1 MRLKLLL
8 GSVIVALG
16 VIALV
21 VMGVRQSSARHL
33 TLDQLLSEPAAAVDG
48 RIQLAGCTVVP
59 GSIEWDEYRHRP
71 AFQITDGER
80 LMEVRYTGNA
90 VLPDTFQDRAQLVME
105 GRFVAETSRFEAEV
119 VMAKCPSKYEG
130 ESYED
135 HEEAMGESVTAATGT

>member
-8 GSVIVALG
+8 GSLIVTLG
-16 VIALV
+16 VIALI
-21 VMGVRQSSARHL
+21 VMGVRQSSARHM
-33 TLDQLLSEPAAAVDG
+33 TLDRLLTESAAATDG

-59 GSIEWDEYRHRP
+59 GSIQWDEYRHRP

-80 LMEVRYTGNA
+80 QMEVRYTGNA

-105 GRFVAETSRFEAEV
+105 GHFVPETARFEAEV

-130 ESYED
+130 ESYEE
-135 HEEAMGESVTAATGT
+135 HREALGEATTAATGS